1 MQWVVDDNRN
11 DTQIVNIHRSN
22 STSDIVKSVNLLM
35 SIEWGRQ
42 AWDEISSDTIQKCVK
57 KTGLCPDELTVEDD
71 PSEGEELQ
79 DLQ

>member
-1 MQWVVDDNRN
+1 MCG
-11 DTQIVNIHRSN
+11 QIDGSN
-22 STSDIVKSVNLLM
+22 SASDIVKSANLLM

-42 AWDEISSDTIQKCVK
+42 AWDEISSNTIQKCFK

-71 PSEGEELQ
+71 PFEGEELQ